1 MGAIG
6 YEHSELSGFAGSSSG
21 SLRGRVHDDEEP
33 WESVL
38 VGECEDEMLQKAIQS
53 LRPVG
58 PPPTVNAGHFTRA
71 RLRSRRKAVKWRW
84 WMSSHTSVEVK
95 GISVG
100 CRIFARSDWHSPK
113 DDAGARKAVPTT
125 QDIHDDF
132 VDISAHSGVPSG
144 GPRLSD
150 AHSRLDAGRSAL
162 AAGAGCASGSDRW
175 MQVAMHNVSVSYS
188 QHDDVS
194 SAEGM
199 RGDGQA
205 AARGSNGGRDAGMRS
220 ALRLKASVDD
230 FHVCDSLFAE
240 DSAVGAS
247 SVSSPPQV
255 LASQKSEF
263 ARLVHVIRPPHNTVF
278 RATAKLGREGGLK
291 RDDVGEKAIRISALV
306 LYPSHLNGQPAPTGR
321 LANAQ
326 EQRGGR
332 TTENFAVALAPLQVN
347 LHEVTLSLVVH
358 MMNRWSA
365 LNDASGMSVSA
376 GLFFYQ

>member
-1 MGAIG
+1 M
-6 YEHSELSGFAGSSSG
+6 

-38 VGECEDEMLQKAIQS
+38 VGECEDEILQKAIQS
-53 LRPVG
+53 LRPAG

-100 CRIFARSDWHSPK
+100 CRIFAGSDWHSPE

-132 VDISAHSGVPSG
+132 VDVSAHSGVASG

-150 AHSRLDAGRSAL
+150 AHSRLEAGRSAL
-162 AAGAGCASGSDRW
+162 AAGAGFASDSDRW

-194 SAEGM
+194 SADGM
-199 RGDGQA
+199 RGGGQA
-205 AARGSNGGRDAGMRS
+205 VARGGNGGRDAGMRS
-220 ALRLKASVDD
+220 ALKLKASVDD
-230 FHVCDSLFAE
+230 FHVCDSLFADWQ

-255 LASQKSEF
+255 PASQESEF
-263 ARLVHVIRPPHNTVF
+263 ARLVHVIRPPHNAVL
-278 RATAKLGREGGLK
+278 RATAKQGRVGGLR
-291 RDDVGEKAIRISALV
+291 RDNVGEKAIRISAQE
-306 LYPSHLNGQPAPTGR
+306 LNPTRLNAQPAPAGR
-321 LANAQ
+321 LANDQ
-326 EQRGGR
+326 ERRGGR
-332 TTENFAVALAPLQVN
+332 TKESFAVALAPLQVN
-347 LHEVTLSLVVH
+347 LHEVTATLLVH
-358 MMNRWSA
+358 LMNRWSA
-365 LNDASGMSVSA
+365 LNDTSGTAVTVGRFSH
-376 GLFFYQ
+376 